1 MTTNHL
7 PAAIWDA
14 ELTAL
19 KEPPADWL
27 WHGILAR
34 SNVTL
39 LTSQWKAGK
48 TTLLSL
54 LLARRKQGGTLAG
67 LAVQPGKTLV
77 VTEEAP
83 ALWAD
88 RARRLDFGGQ
98 VCFLSRPF
106 SHIPDQREWQA
117 LVDRIGE
124 LSDQHGID
132 LVAFD
137 PLAPYLRNENTP
149 RGIYETL
156 LPLTALTR
164 RGLATLLCHHP
175 GKGARPI
182 GQAARGSGALPGH
195 ADIVIE
201 MRHPGGN
208 PFTRKR
214 RFLGLSRFAETP
226 RRLLLELDA
235 EGNDYLPVPEDKND
249 PTGRQWETLLLVLED
264 APQKLTR
271 QDILAEWPPDFLR
284 PERVTLWRWLD
295 RAVAN
300 NQILCEG
307 SGRKADPFRYWL
319 PQREEVWKQDPWYQ
333 EFERQRLE
341 LKLPFQSLQQKKEA
355 MRGGR

>member
-1 MTTNHL
+1 V
-7 PAAIWDA
+7 
-14 ELTAL
+14 
-19 KEPPADWL
+19 KEPLADWL

-34 SNVTL
+34 GNVTL

-67 LAVQPGKTLV
+67 LAVQPGKSLI

-83 ALWAD
+83 GLWAD

-106 SHIPDQREWQA
+106 RHVPDPDEWQA
-117 LVDRIGE
+117 LVDRMGE
-124 LSDQHGID
+124 LSRQHGID
-132 LVAFD
+132 LVAID
-137 PLAPYLRNENTP
+137 PLAPYLRNENSS
-149 RGIYETL
+149 RGIYDTL
-156 LPLTALTR
+156 LPLRALTQQ
-164 RGLATLLCHHP
+164 GMAVVLPHHP

-195 ADIVIE
+195 ADIALE

-208 PFTRKR
+208 PATRR
-214 RFLGLSRFAETP
+214 RRILSQSRFAETP
-226 RRLLLELDA
+226 HRLLLELNA
-235 EGNDYLPVPEDKND
+235 ESTDYLVLPDDPND
-249 PTGRQWETLLLVLED
+249 PSGRQWEALLLVLED

-271 QDILAEWPPDFLR
+271 LDILAEWPPDFPR
-284 PERVTLWRWLD
+284 PKRSTLWRWLD

-300 NQILCEG
+300 QQIACEG
-307 SGRKADPFRYWL
+307 TGRKRDPFRYWL
-319 PQREEVWKQDPWYQ
+319 PQREAVWKQDPFYE
-333 EFERQRLE
+333 EFERQRIE

-355 MRGGR
+355 MRGGL